1 MRRYNIT
8 VNGKTYEVE
17 VEEIGGNLVPRG
29 HIRPAAAAASTTA
42 PVAPEPAAPAKA
54 VAPEPAPTPAPTAPT
69 PAPTAPTPAPAA
81 APAPVAPAVS
91 DGSGTEVTAGVTGK
105 VFKVTSQVGQAVKK
119 GDAIMI
125 LEAMKMEIPIVCPQ
139 DGTVKELKA
148 NVGDPVETGQVL
160 AIVG

>member
-54 VAPEPAPTPAPTAPT
+54 VAPEPAPT

>member
-17 VEEIGGNLVPRG
+17 VEEIGGNLVPCG

-42 PVAPEPAAPAKA
+42 PVAPEPAPPAKA
-54 VAPEPAPTPAPTAPT
+54 VAPEPAPT

>member
-29 HIRPAAAAASTTA
+29 HIRPAAAAASITA
-42 PVAPEPAAPAKA
+42 PVAPAPAAPAKA
-54 VAPEPAPTPAPTAPT
+54 AAPAP
-69 PAPTAPTPAPAA
+69 APTPAPAA
-81 APAPVAPAVS
+81 PTPAPAPAAAPAVS
-91 DGSGTEVTAGVTGK
+91 DRSGTEVTAGVTGK

>member
-42 PVAPEPAAPAKA
+42 PVAPALAAPAKA

-69 PAPTAPTPAPAA
+69 PAPTAAHAPA
-81 APAPVAPAVS
+81 APAVS

>member
-17 VEEIGGNLVPRG
+17 VEEIGGNLAPRG

-54 VAPEPAPTPAPTAPT
+54 VAPEPAPT

>member
-42 PVAPEPAAPAKA
+42 PVAPALAAPAKA

-69 PAPTAPTPAPAA
+69 PAPTAAPAPA
-81 APAPVAPAVS
+81 APAVS